1 MKNKPKVAFLCLH
14 NSYRS
19 RVAEALAMEYASDA
33 FEAYSAG
40 PESSFVVDDR
50 VAWMLLEYCS
60 CDITENDT
68 RPLSE
73 LPKVDIVITM
83 GKGDSCPDIPCSYTE
98 NWGLDDPGGH
108 ADPDYRKMIETVRS
122 NVMDLR
128 DRIRRGKIRPIY
140 ETA

>member
-1 MKNKPKVAFLCLH
+1 MKKKPKVAFLCMH

-19 RVAEALAMEYASDA
+19 RVAEALAREYASDA

-40 PESSFVVDDR
+40 SEPPHAVDDR

-73 LPKVDIVITM
+73 LPRVDIVITM
-83 GKGDSCPDIPCSYTE
+83 GKEDSCPDIPCSYTE
-98 NWGLDDPGGH
+98 NWGLEDSGGR

-128 DRIRRGKIRPIY
+128 DRIKRGKISPIC
-140 ETA
+140 EKA